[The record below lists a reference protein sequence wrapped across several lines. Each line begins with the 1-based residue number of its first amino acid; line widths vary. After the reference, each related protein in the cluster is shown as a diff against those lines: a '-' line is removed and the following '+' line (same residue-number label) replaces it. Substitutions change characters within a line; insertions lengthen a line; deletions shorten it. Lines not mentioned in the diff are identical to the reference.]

1 MQIIFYKKDKVY
13 RIINTDVC
21 ADFRNENFEITYQH
35 GNYRHTMS
43 TEEIGNTQEILD
55 YIAYCLK
62 QKREICEVPSK
73 DYEDWKSRLYT
84 KKLLEEAM
92 KVPVTIKSEK
102 DCVLTYQGIPVE
114 ELVKGFDKYLIDKEY
129 ERITEDLAKIDLINL
144 ISAEEIKKIK
154 EQEKR
159 EEAIKRAIAKAYL
172 FDRIKSK
179 LRCAAP
185 QVLLQILGAR
195 HRVRKGD

>member
-35 GNYRHTMS
+35 GSYRHTMS

-62 QKREICEVPSK
+62 QKKEICEVPSK
-73 DYEDWKSRLYT
+73 DYEDWKLRLQT

-92 KVPVTIKSEK
+92 KAPVTIKSEK
-102 DCVLTYQGIPVE
+102 DCVLTYRGIPVE

-129 ERITEDLAKIDLINL
+129 KRITEDLAKIDLINP
-144 ISAEEIKKIK
+144 ISAKEIKKIK

-172 FDRIKSK
+172 FDKENK
-179 LRCAAP
+179 
-185 QVLLQILGAR
+185 
-195 HRVRKGD
+195 K

>member
-1 MQIIFYKKDKVY
+1 
-13 RIINTDVC
+13 
-21 ADFRNENFEITYQH
+21 
-35 GNYRHTMS
+35 MS

-62 QKREICEVPSK
+62 QKREICEVPSE
-73 DYEDWKSRLYT
+73 DYEDWKSRLYISEEDW

-92 KVPVTIKSEK
+92 KAPVTIKSEK
-102 DCVLTYQGIPVE
+102 DCVLTYRGIPVE

-129 ERITEDLAKIDLINL
+129 ERITEDLAKIDLIYP

-172 FDRIKSK
+172 FDKENK
-179 LRCAAP
+179 
-185 QVLLQILGAR
+185 
-195 HRVRKGD
+195 K